1 MRKQIRK
8 IIYFIIVLILAGS
21 AYGSLSNGGSKRI
34 NDSNITYL
42 LNTRT
47 KKVHSKDC
55 GVGKRSKEK
64 NKQLKTD
71 SLANIVKDGY
81 TICGDCNAGVRK
93 SFLTN
98 IFNRFSDTVNV
109 DYDDIILPTK
119 EEYLEAVEEIGEWYV
134 DHIPTYCRKLQ
145 EEDLQDYNGIDKNV
159 DSIKLK
165 SKNQLSNKT
174 KEYKYITS
182 KETNITIYN
191 MNSEDKILRAN
202 EKAVMNYDRYYD
214 NVTKRGGILQ
224 YPCEYI
230 EYANDYNKAGDDC
243 VRYVFTVLNSIDP
256 QFVSRIAK
264 TSKYQWSNINTK
276 LLYKDTDRM
285 AKSLL
290 KNGFEIFDS
299 TIALQ
304 TKEITIEQIN
314 KEFKLEK
321 GDIICRNGHVHIY
334 IGNNGKDNFGWGK
347 VNRLFPAYYTFS
359 VINTDNVYK
368 IKMEKGGDEELYTR
382 VYRYKGGNI
391 E

>member
-1 MRKQIRK
+1 
-8 IIYFIIVLILAGS
+8 
-21 AYGSLSNGGSKRI
+21 
-34 NDSNITYL
+34 
-42 LNTRT
+42 
-47 KKVHSKDC
+47 
-55 GVGKRSKEK
+55 
-64 NKQLKTD
+64 
-71 SLANIVKDGY
+71 
-81 TICGDCNAGVRK
+81 
-93 SFLTN
+93 
-98 IFNRFSDTVNV
+98 
-109 DYDDIILPTK
+109 
-119 EEYLEAVEEIGEWYV
+119 
-134 DHIPTYCRKLQ
+134 
-145 EEDLQDYNGIDKNV
+145 
-159 DSIKLK
+159 
-165 SKNQLSNKT
+165 
-174 KEYKYITS
+174 
-182 KETNITIYN
+182 